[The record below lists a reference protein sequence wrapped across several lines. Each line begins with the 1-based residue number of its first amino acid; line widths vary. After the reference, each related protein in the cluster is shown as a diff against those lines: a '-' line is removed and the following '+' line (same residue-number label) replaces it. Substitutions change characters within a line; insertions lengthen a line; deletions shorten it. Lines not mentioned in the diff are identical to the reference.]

1 VHECVHMLLEY
12 LRIVLAVP
20 INAYRHSNVRVPK
33 SLLQVV
39 MEQMHLS
46 CEVVDTLHWGD
57 EGTIE
62 RIEGGFSH
70 DKLARLW
77 LQGR

>member
-1 VHECVHMLLEY
+1 MCAYVVRVY

-20 INAYRHSNVRVPK
+20 INAYRHIDVRVPK
-33 SLLQVV
+33 SLLQMVIK
-39 MEQMHLS
+39 QMHLS

-70 DKLARLW
+70 YK
-77 LQGR
+77 

>member
-1 VHECVHMLLEY
+1 VHMLLGY

-20 INAYRHSNVRVPK
+20 INTYRHIDVRVPNG
-33 SLLQVV
+33 LLQVV

-46 CEVVDTLHWGD
+46 CEVVDTLHWGN

-62 RIEGGFSH
+62 RIEGRFSH
-70 DKLARLW
+70 DK
-77 LQGR
+77 